1 MAQGP
6 HERAVTVAHISR
18 DHRRPGE
25 VAQPRQEV
33 GRQIRR
39 SGVHPRDLPSSIDTV
54 IVKVGLPEC
63 LDLREEVRKQRL
75 ALVHDQE
82 SPKSHERG
90 VYGDRARTTARDQH
104 ADRSC
109 SKRSASLR

>member
-6 HERAVTVAHISR
+6 HERALTVAHISR

-25 VAQPRQEV
+25 IAQLRQEV

-82 SPKSHERG
+82 SPKPTNGESTATAPARPPAISTRIAHAARG
-90 VYGDRARTTARDQH
+90 PPA
-104 ADRSC
+104 
-109 SKRSASLR
+109 